1 MEIVCLDLE
10 GVLVPEI
17 WIAFAEETGIPELK
31 RTTRDEP
38 DYDKLMKYRIG
49 ILKEHGLG
57 LKEIQE
63 TIAKIDP
70 IPGAKEF
77 LDKLRAMTQVI
88 IISDT
93 FSQFAGP
100 LMKKLG
106 YPTIFCN
113 SLEVADNGEITG
125 FKMRCEK
132 SKYTTVK
139 ALQSIG
145 YDTIASGD
153 SHITD
158 EKGEKMT
165 DEYYMRRAIA
175 LAQKG
180 EGQVSPNPL
189 VGAVIVKDGKIIGEG
204 YHEHYGQPHAE
215 RNALAN
221 CIQSPEGATIYVTL
235 EPCCH
240 HGKQPPCTDALLAA
254 GIRRVVIGSK
264 DPNPLVHGKGIR
276 ILREHGV
283 EVTEQVLQDECDEM
297 NEVFFHY
304 IQTKLPFVI
313 LKYAM
318 TLDGKIATYT
328 GASRWVTG
336 EAARAHVHRMRN
348 RYHAIMG
355 GVGTVLA
362 DDPMLTCRLGKTE
375 NGVNPVRIICDT
387 VLRTPLES
395 QIVRTAKEVPTI
407 IASCNRQEAMH
418 MPYVEAGCQI
428 LVTPEKDGQVD
439 LWDLMRPLGQLGI
452 DSVILEGGGTLN
464 WSALQAGIVQKVQA
478 YVAPKLFG
486 GTEAKTPVE
495 GQGFQTPA
503 DAVELTRTKITALG
517 LDWLIEGYP
526 VENRRNMGCLQES

>member
-1 MEIVCLDLE
+1 
-10 GVLVPEI
+10 
-17 WIAFAEETGIPELK
+17 
-31 RTTRDEP
+31 
-38 DYDKLMKYRIG
+38 MKI
-49 ILKEHGLG
+49 
-57 LKEIQE
+57 
-63 TIAKIDP
+63 
-70 IPGAKEF
+70 
-77 LDKLRAMTQVI
+77 
-88 IISDT
+88 
-93 FSQFAGP
+93 
-100 LMKKLG
+100 
-106 YPTIFCN
+106 YPRQQN
-113 SLEVADNGEITG
+113 
-125 FKMRCEK
+125 
-132 SKYTTVK
+132 TVK
-139 ALQSIG
+139 RSPEHLLGAFVVWR
-145 YDTIASGD
+145 

-336 EAARAHVHRMRN
+336 KAARAHVHRMRN
-348 RYHAIMG
+348 RYHAIMV

-362 DDPMLTCRLGKTE
+362 DDPMLNVRVEGWKS
-375 NGVNPVRIICDT
+375 PVRIVCDSS
-387 VLRTPLES
+387 LRIPLDS
-395 QIVRTAKEVPTI
+395 NIVKTAKEVPTI
-407 IASCNRQEAMH
+407 IACTISKEGKEKSKQDLIIEEKIEKLQQE
-418 MPYVEAGCQI
+418 GCEVI
-428 LVTPEKDGQVD
+428 HIGRTKTGVD
-439 LWDLMRPLGQLGI
+439 LKELMKLLGEKGI
-452 DSVILEGGGTLN
+452 DSILLEGGSSLN
-464 WSALQAGIVQKVQA
+464 YSALQAGIVSKVETYIA
-478 YVAPKLFG
+478 SKIFG
-486 GTEAKTPVE
+486 GELAKTPVGGIGVE
-495 GQGFQTPA
+495 EPGQAFFLKNP
-503 DAVELTRTKITALG
+503 KITQIEQ
-517 LDWLIEGYP
+517 DILIEWEVGTCS
-526 VENRRNMGCLQES
+526 RES